1 MLCKSGFPS
10 TLFNALLPPCFNA
23 ADLILPK
30 SSLNV
35 ISTSASSP
43 LYKYTSFRLGFEFEY
58 GILTVGAA
66 FVRATLETGVVSTDP
81 SL

>member
-1 MLCKSGFPS
+1 MPS
-10 TLFNALLPPCFNA
+10 TADNGLLPPCFNA
-23 ADLILPK
+23 ADLIFPK

-43 LYKYTSFRLGFEFEY
+43 LYKYTSFLSGAGSEY
-58 GILTVGAA
+58 GIDTVGAA
-66 FVRATLETGVVSTDP
+66 FVRATLETGAVSTDP